1 MELNELLMPTRV
13 LTGYIPGA
21 EALTAVQALAWKL
34 KDKKHD
40 LIYLLDRASKLCL
53 IHTSL
58 F

>member
-1 MELNELLMPTRV
+1 MPTRV